1 MANVPGGAGPRRGPA
16 GPALPAEPGTNR
28 FTWDLTLAT
37 PAGRGRAPLAVP
49 GRYQARLTSG
59 DGTQTR
65 PFEVRLDPRVAA
77 DGVTTA
83 DLAEQLAVALQ
94 VSETMAEATRL
105 AQQVRTA
112 REAAAAGIERLT
124 ALQAL
129 ERRLVTSPIRY
140 SQPMLIDQL
149 NYLYGMVVGADQ
161 RIGRDAIS
169 RLAELRAELERHT
182 AELRRLTTSAE

>member
-1 MANVPGGAGPRRGPA
+1 M
-16 GPALPAEPGTNR
+16 
-28 FTWDLTLAT
+28 
-37 PAGRGRAPLAVP
+37 
-49 GRYQARLTSG
+49 
-59 DGTQTR
+59 
-65 PFEVRLDPRVAA
+65 RLDPRLTA

-83 DLAEQLAVALQ
+83 DLAEQLAVAMQISTTL
-94 VSETMAEATRL
+94 AEATQL

-112 REAAAAGIERLT
+112 REAAAAGSERAT

-129 ERRLVTSPIRY
+129 ERRLVTAPIRY

-161 RIGRDAIS
+161 KIGRDAIS

-182 AELRRLTTSAE
+182 AELRRLTTTTE